1 MISLFSSYKAPSR
14 PIASSQPQ
22 ASVRFSGAD
31 APHPQDDDEMK
42 EFIDSFKKRMSL
54 QRSTTSGSAAS
65 TSEDMA
71 DMLSQSVASI
81 KTTASMDA
89 YDRMGVRKEYLE
101 QPERS
106 NVPEMTPADKKKYRA
121 TTSDG
126 RFFVNGQPLVPMRQ
140 YSYVTDYHRITTLF
154 PRDKQDR
161 DDGKGYQHCSVN
173 SKADNIGTGE
183 IRETRPNADGKIR
196 LFVSNAS
203 GGYYPTS
210 KHLSQIEDT
219 FLNYYDLTGY
229 DEITFQ
235 DIAAKTSRKFEN
247 KDGMWQLKQ
256 K

>member
-1 MISLFSSYKAPSR
+1 MISIFSSYKAPSR
-14 PIASSQPQ
+14 PIAPSQPQ
-22 ASVRFSGAD
+22 ASVRFSGNPVEPD
-31 APHPQDDDEMK
+31 TEEQEMH
-42 EFIDSFKKRMSL
+42 DSFKRMGL
-54 QRSTTSGSAAS
+54 NRTK
-65 TSEDMA
+65 TSESMA
-71 DMLSQSVASI
+71 SLSKSVASI
-81 KTTASMDA
+81 MTTASMEG
-89 YDRMGVRKEYLE
+89 YDRMEVREGYRD

-106 NVPEMTPADKKKYRA
+106 DVPEMTPADKKKYRA

-173 SKADNIGTGE
+173 SKADNIGMGE
-183 IRETRPNADGKIR
+183 IRETRPNAEGKVR

-203 GGYYPTS
+203 GGYHPTS
-210 KHLSQIEDT
+210 KHLSQIEDI

-229 DEITFQ
+229 SEIAFQ

-247 KDGMWQLKQ
+247 KDGTWQLKQ